1 MTDRYLDTSAALKL
15 AVEEPESPEL
25 AELVDRWAGTGRV
38 AISDLTVAEMR
49 RARRRLA
56 IPPELVTEVIAGLD
70 VCEVTRSAFRL
81 AGQLEGTHLRTLDA
95 LHIAVAMEAGTDVLV
110 TYDRRQQ
117 HAAGQ
122 VGLRVESP
130 AGPS

>member
-1 MTDRYLDTSAALKL
+1 LTDRYLDTSAALKL
-15 AVEEPESPEL
+15 AVEEPESPGL
-25 AELVDRWAGTGRV
+25 AELVDRWAETGRV
-38 AISDLTVAEMR
+38 AISDLTVAELR
-49 RARRRLA
+49 RASRRLA
-56 IPPELVTEVIAGLD
+56 IPPDLVTEVIAGLD

-95 LHIAVAMEAGTDVLV
+95 LHIAVAMETGTNVLV